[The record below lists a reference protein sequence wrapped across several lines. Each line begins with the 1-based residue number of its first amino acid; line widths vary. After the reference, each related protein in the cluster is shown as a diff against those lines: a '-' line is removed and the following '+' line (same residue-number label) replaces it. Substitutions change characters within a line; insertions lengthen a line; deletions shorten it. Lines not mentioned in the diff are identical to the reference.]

1 MTPFKR
7 RHPALKFD
15 DMHSDRI
22 HTTTKRRRI
31 PIWSEAKATQPRE
44 FEIRAIRPNEVH
56 AAASMHFEFLGGP
69 EVARCSFLK
78 LGFKFLEAFY
88 RLNLDNP
95 YFFALGAF
103 MRGELIGLLVFTTDR
118 RKMFKYLLQRHCGNL
133 LFHFLVAFLRRP
145 IPSGRYLIAKLRD
158 DVPSDMRRVPAVL
171 LLMLVRPEARTKS
184 FVGGTGLRI
193 GKALI
198 EATEAVLREKGCREC
213 WMETTVDN
221 GQAYNL
227 ARGFGGKCVGEA
239 VRQGVLLRFI
249 VVPVGETLAE
259 SPQRTTAA

>member
-1 MTPFKR
+1 M
-7 RHPALKFD
+7 
-15 DMHSDRI
+15 
-22 HTTTKRRRI
+22 KRRRI

-56 AAASMHFEFLGGP
+56 AAASMHFEFFGGP

-78 LGFKFLEAFY
+78 LGFKFLETYY

-103 MRGELIGLLVFTTDR
+103 MRGEIIGLLVFTSDR
-118 RKMFKYLLQRHCGNL
+118 RKMLKYLLKKHGGNL
-133 LFHFLVAFLRRP
+133 LFHLFAAFLRRP
-145 IPSGRYLIAKLRD
+145 ISSGRYLIAKLRD
-158 DVPSDMRRVPAVL
+158 DVPPERQRVPAVL

-184 FVGGTGLRI
+184 FVGGTGI
-193 GKALI
+193 WVGKALI
-198 EATEAVLREKGCREC
+198 EATRAVLRQKGCREC

-221 GQAYNL
+221 AQAYNL
-227 ARGFGGKCVGEA
+227 AREFGGKCVGEA
-239 VRQGVLLRFI
+239 ARQGVLLRFI